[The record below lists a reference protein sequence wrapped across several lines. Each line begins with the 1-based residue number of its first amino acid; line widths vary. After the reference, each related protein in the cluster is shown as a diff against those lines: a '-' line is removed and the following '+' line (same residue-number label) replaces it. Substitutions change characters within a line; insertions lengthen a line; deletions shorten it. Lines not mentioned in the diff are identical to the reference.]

1 MVNKKL
7 SKEELQ
13 SLNSFQT
20 INNEI
25 VVEVGAAELRIN
37 VLQKQK
43 EILLE
48 RFQTLQVDQKEFGS
62 EMQKKYGDGNIDL
75 EKGEFTSAE

>member
-1 MVNKKL
+1 M
-7 SKEELQ
+7 Q

-37 VLQKQK
+37 ALQKQK
-43 EILLE
+43 EILLG
-48 RFQTLQVDQKEFGS
+48 RFQTLQVDQKEFGL

-75 EKGEFTSAE
+75 EKGEFTAAE

>member
-1 MVNKKL
+1 MVSKKL
-7 SKEELQ
+7 SEKELQ
-13 SLNSFQT
+13 SLNGFQT

-37 VLQKQK
+37 ALEKQK
-43 EILLE
+43 EDLLE
-48 RFQTLQVDQKEFGS
+48 RFQTLQVDQKEFGL

-75 EKGEFTSAE
+75 EKGEFTAAK